1 MPNLKVA
8 ILCAMVGDQ
17 DEALAWYTEKLGFEK
32 RHATSMPAS
41 WHWITVA
48 PPGQDDFEISLIDP
62 SVRPDI
68 EADVRSLMARG
79 GLNGIIIQT
88 DDCRAAYAELVA
100 RGVEFTSEP
109 EEVFYGI
116 DCGFRDPFGNG
127 FRLTQIARGAW
138 SAVPSQLTNTS
149 RSGTARP
156 R

>member
-1 MPNLKVA
+1 MPPLPRTVEAMPKLKVA

-17 DEALAWYTEKLGFEK
+17 AEALAWYTEKLGFEK
-32 RHATSMPAS
+32 RTDVDAGG

-48 PPGQDDFEISLIDP
+48 PPGQNDFEISLIDP

-88 DDCRAAYAELVA
+88 DDCRAAHAELVA
-100 RGVEFTSEP
+100 KGVEFTSEP

-127 FRLTQIARGAW
+127 FRLTQIADVPA
-138 SAVPSQLTNTS
+138 AVPSS
-149 RSGTARP
+149 
-156 R
+156 